1 VQVRFA
7 FCRQPFLFD
16 HVLFRGGKMRG
27 LNRVQIIGNL
37 GRDPEM
43 RYTPNGK
50 PVTSFTVAVTRS
62 WVKPEGERAE
72 KTEWFNVVAW
82 DRLAEIC
89 SQHLAKGSLVYVEGR
104 LETRSWEAENGQKHF
119 RTEIV
124 ANEMIILDRRGRES
138 MDAAVETPQPAEA
151 TQPPASAEE
160 TPPTAPAS

>member
-1 VQVRFA
+1 
-7 FCRQPFLFD
+7 
-16 HVLFRGGKMRG
+16 MRG

-104 LETRSWEAENGQKHF
+104 LETRSWEAENAQKHY

-124 ANEMIILDRRGRES
+124 ANEMIILERRSREGTEAAS
-138 MDAAVETPQPAEA
+138 DAPQAAEPSPA
-151 TQPPASAEE
+151 PPPAEE
-160 TPPTAPAS
+160 TTPATPAA

>member
-1 VQVRFA
+1 
-7 FCRQPFLFD
+7 
-16 HVLFRGGKMRG
+16 MRG

-50 PVTSFTVAVTRS
+50 PVTAFTVAVSRS
-62 WVKPEGERAE
+62 WVKPEGERVE

-89 SQHLAKGSLVYVEGR
+89 SQHLTKGSLVYVEGR

-124 ANEMIILDRRGRES
+124 ANEMIILDRRGRVTELATPS
-138 MDAAVETPQPAEA
+138 EEETSATPLAETSNASAPADDVP
-151 TQPPASAEE
+151 PPA
-160 TPPTAPAS
+160 AP

>member
-1 VQVRFA
+1 
-7 FCRQPFLFD
+7 
-16 HVLFRGGKMRG
+16 MRG

-104 LETRSWEAENGQKHF
+104 LETRSWEAENGQKHY

-124 ANEMIILDRRGRES
+124 ANEMIILERRGRES
-138 MDAAVETPQPAEA
+138 SEAPSDAPTAAEA
-151 TQPPASAEE
+151 NNAPTPAEE
-160 TPPTAPAS
+160 TPPIAPAA

>member
-1 VQVRFA
+1 
-7 FCRQPFLFD
+7 
-16 HVLFRGGKMRG
+16 MRG

-104 LETRSWEAENGQKHF
+104 LETRSWEAENGQKHY

-124 ANEMIILDRRGRES
+124 ANEMIILERRGRES
-138 MDAAVETPQPAEA
+138 AAEA
-151 TQPPASAEE
+151 PSDPAPAAEPNIAPAPVEE
-160 TPPTAPAS
+160 TPPAAPAS